1 MAKEEKE
8 NLEKVVDQE
17 ATNDQNTSQSETA
30 DAENEAVEDDTG
42 AEEESTSE
50 LEAVKLTLTEK
61 ENQIARLSAE
71 IQNMR
76 RRHENERQ
84 DMAKY
89 RSQSLAQEI
98 LPTIDNLERALAIEV
113 EGEANQ
119 NFKKGVE
126 MVHQSLLKAL
136 EAEGIEEINPLGE
149 VFDPNFH
156 QSVSSVPKT
165 ADQEDEEVVE
175 VYQKGYLLKD
185 RVLRPAMVII
195 AQ

>member
-8 NLEKVVDQE
+8 NLEEVVDQE
-17 ATNDQNTSQSETA
+17 ATNDQDTSQSETA
-30 DAENEAVEDDTG
+30 DTENEVVEDDAG
-42 AEEESTSE
+42 AEEEATSE

-113 EGEANQ
+113 EGEASQ